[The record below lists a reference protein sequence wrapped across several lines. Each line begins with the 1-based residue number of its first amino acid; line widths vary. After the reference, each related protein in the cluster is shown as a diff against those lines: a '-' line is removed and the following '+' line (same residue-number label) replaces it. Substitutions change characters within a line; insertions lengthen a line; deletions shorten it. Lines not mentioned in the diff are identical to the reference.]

1 MSCDTGLSTPLRN
14 IGPPLKNTSAF
25 VMLNEDDC
33 RLSPRGAVGE
43 FCFGGDQV
51 VSLLHEETPSLDTDF
66 IQARGYLNR
75 PDLTAAKFVDHPQ
88 YGRIYRSGDYG
99 RLLVDGSLCY
109 VGRRDDQVKL
119 RGQRIELR
127 EINSVLLQTGMVH
140 DCASMIMETGVRK
153 QQQLLTFWVRS
164 PSAVAEVQQLVRA
177 LFEKL
182 AAALPAYM
190 VPSMLIPVDTIPMTE
205 NGKTDQRILRRQ
217 FQELSLDETQ
227 NYSLDLGDADD
238 DGDLSELEGT
248 VVTALSEVTG
258 VDIGDIRRHTSFYNI
273 GLDSIS
279 AISFSRK
286 LRDSGLGQLD
296 VSTILRHS
304 SVARLSTI
312 ISSGLD
318 ERVPEE
324 SQPAGLEGVFSDEF
338 VSNIQEEL
346 GGFGKSVQSIY
357 PCTPLQEAMLSA
369 EASRSGSAYFNHLLF
384 QLNGDLDRYRETWE
398 LMLRRHAILRTF
410 FRSTNDAQYVY
421 AQVVVENV
429 SLPWISVEASVND
442 LSCTVEKRKLQFEEQ
457 FRATDVLPYSLTV
470 FRDNDAGKSFLLLS
484 MHHALYDGEAMVQL
498 LHEIQLSFSCQP
510 LPEVVQFEHFIGH
523 VLRMDIEKSDK
534 YWDEYLPDVSPSLLG
549 SLKIDNEI
557 TSGSASHE
565 SRIELEVS
573 YDVFK
578 NMCKEASVTPLNLL
592 HAAWARLLST
602 YTESSDVCF
611 GNVFSCRTIPL
622 EGADR
627 VVGPCFNT
635 LPTRIKL
642 PSAATNQDIMKAAQ
656 RNNSNTLPHQL
667 SSLRRIQ
674 RRNLGDGSPLFD
686 TLVILQTRSPELD
699 NNLWELISEKGSMDF
714 PFICEITPDEKTN
727 NIHVCLYGQESCISA
742 EDAGLVIQQFAALI
756 DHTIRYPSAQAL
768 DKRPIGE
775 KMPFLPRKVTGR
787 SRKLKSL
794 APVGPQASHP
804 WTSYEEEVRDILCKF
819 SKADQ
824 ATVFQSTTIF
834 QLGLDSINAV
844 QISASLGERGYS
856 VSAGSI
862 LEVRF
867 KLQSS
872 SEIYTNP
879 SIGRYC
885 K

>member
-1 MSCDTGLSTPLRN
+1 MTL
-14 IGPPLKNTSAF
+14 TS
-25 VMLNEDDC
+25 
-33 RLSPRGAVGE
+33 
-43 FCFGGDQV
+43 
-51 VSLLHEETPSLDTDF
+51 

-75 PDLTAAKFVDHPQ
+75 PDLTAAKFIDHPQ

-127 EINSVLLQTGMVH
+127 EINSVLLQTGIVH
-140 DCASMIMETGVRK
+140 DCASMILETGARK
-153 QQQLLTFWVRS
+153 QQQLLAFWVRAS
-164 PSAVAEVQQLVRA
+164 SAVADSQQLVRA

-182 AAALPAYM
+182 ARALPAYM
-190 VPSMLIPVDTIPMTE
+190 VPSMLIPVGTIPMTE
-205 NGKTDQRILRRQ
+205 NGKTDQRLLQRQ
-217 FQELSLDETQ
+217 FQELSLDEKQ

-238 DGDLSELEGT
+238 DGDLSELEGM

-258 VDIGDIRRHTSFYNI
+258 VDIGDISRHTSFYNM

-279 AISFSRK
+279 AISFSKR

-318 ERVPEE
+318 ERVPDGFHP
-324 SQPAGLEGVFSDEF
+324 SGLGVFNDEF
-338 VSNIQEEL
+338 VSHVLEEFR
-346 GGFGKSVQSIY
+346 GFGKSVQSIY

-369 EASRSGSAYFNHLLF
+369 EASKTDSAYFNHLLF
-384 QLNGDLDRYRETWE
+384 QLNGDLDLYRQTWE

-410 FRSTNDAQYVY
+410 FKSTNDAQYVY

-429 SLPWISVEASVND
+429 SLPWLSVEASAND
-442 LSCTVEKRKLQFEEQ
+442 LSCAVEKRKLQFEEQ
-457 FRATDVLPYSLTV
+457 FQATDLLPYSLTV
-470 FRDNDAGKSFLLLS
+470 FKNNGAGKSFLLLS

-498 LHEIQLSFSCQP
+498 LHEIQLSLSNQL
-510 LPEVVQFEHFIGH
+510 LPDVVQFEHFIGH
-523 VLRMDIEKSDK
+523 VLHMDVDKSDK
-534 YWDEYLPDVSPSLLG
+534 YWDEYLSDVSPSLLG
-549 SLKIDNEI
+549 SLKIDKET
-557 TSGSASHE
+557 TSGSSSHE
-565 SRIELEVS
+565 SRIELELS
-573 YDVFK
+573 YDAFK
-578 NMCKEASVTPLNLL
+578 NMCKEASVTPLNLF
-592 HAAWARLLST
+592 HAAWARLLSI

-635 LPTRIKL
+635 LPTRIKI

-656 RNNSNTLPHQL
+656 INNSNTLPYQL

-686 TLVILQTRSPELD
+686 TLVILQTKSPELD
-699 NNLWELISEKGSMDF
+699 RNLWELISEKGSMDF

-727 NIHVCLYGQESCISA
+727 NIHIYLYSQESCISA
-742 EDAGLVIQQFAALI
+742 EDVGLVVQQFAALI

-775 KMPFLPRKVTGR
+775 KMPSLPRKVTGR
-787 SRKLKSL
+787 SRKLESL
-794 APVGPQASHP
+794 APVGPQTSHP
-804 WTSYEEEVRDILCKF
+804 WTSYEEEVQDILCKF
-819 SKADQ
+819 SKADK
-824 ATVFQSTTIF
+824 ATVLQDTTIF

-844 QISASLGERGYS
+844 QISACLSERGYS

-862 LEVRF
+862 LEVRSE
-867 KLQSS
+867 LQSS
-872 SEIYTNP
+872 KHILTFQ
-879 SIGRYC
+879 
-885 K
+885 